1 MRAHI
6 FVVVAN
12 GIKLFFFVTDVAA
25 KKAGVFFRDKFF
37 QVSLI
42 FLAKVLTLE

>member
-12 GIKLFFFVTDVAA
+12 GINLFSFVTDVAT
-25 KKAGVFFRDKFF
+25 KKAGVFLGGKFF

-42 FLAKVLTLE
+42 FLAKVLNLE